1 MKLRFFFFIA
11 LLLPCTSVLAQEV
24 KVWEETLTLPTY
36 TVDAPEVSPV
46 FDCDWSY
53 QRARRSVYPYVLD
66 DNMTRNKIDKDYKA
80 VYLENKYIKVCILP
94 EIGGRL
100 FYAVDK
106 TNGYDIFYHQDV
118 IKPANVGMLGAWI
131 SGGVEWNVFH
141 HHRNTTNLPV
151 NYTVTGN
158 EDGSKTVWIG
168 ETEWRHRMS
177 WTLGM
182 TLHPD
187 KSYIEVTGMMMNSTR
202 DDNSTLFW
210 ANVAT
215 KVDENY
221 QIIFPQNTEFGVF
234 HSKES
239 FCHWPVTHETYNYTE
254 AYQNGIKADWWG
266 AHPVG
271 NSIFIYDLQDDFVA
285 GYDHGQEAGTIIVGN
300 HDIMKGGKFWSWGP
314 YSGWDTNILTEN
326 AGHYIELMAGCYSDN
341 QPDYNWN
348 TPYEVKRFTQYMFG
362 LRDMKGV
369 KKSTER
375 VSLNMEVLPDK
386 GRLLV
391 GANATEHFDNVKIR
405 IEKDGE
411 ELFCVNTVL
420 APDVPYVNT
429 VKIDKGIQESELTM
443 TIEDS
448 DGTRL
453 ISYTPVVI
461 DADKPLPEPVR
472 APARPEDIPNNEEC
486 YLVGQRA
493 VQFHNPFLNPL
504 DYFEEVVSRDPYDIR
519 SNTALGV
526 YYRKHA
532 DYEKAKMH
540 LRRAIKRQTKDYTRP
555 GDCEAMYNLGLIL
568 KDEAML
574 TRDPEM
580 LHAALDTLYRC
591 VWNYEYNSAANFQ
604 LAQMYVA
611 GNDMRSARERL
622 EEAVAYNG
630 RNLQARQLMATAA
643 RHEGNAGCAKEI
655 AEEIIGF
662 DPLNLYALYEL
673 KKLGIDSGF
682 DKIIRNDAEQYLEL
696 AIAYHN
702 NGYDEEAVELLEA
715 ADAAVEYPTVKI
727 WLGYLKNDKTYYD
740 KALALDTRYCN
751 MFRIETIPVLE
762 SVMEYAPD
770 NYKVYYYLGN
780 LFYDKQPLKGMEYWK
795 KVISLKPDFPYA
807 YRNLGFGTWKY
818 LKDPKAAYPLYLK
831 AVELDGTEAFFL
843 EEIDQVA
850 EAAHIDVAERY
861 ELLKSHH
868 ETCVKRFYPLAAE
881 VITGIFTG
889 DYDRCVN
896 LLRTCY
902 FPTREGVAN
911 FHDVFV
917 DALLLAGEKKV
928 SEGEY
933 EEGTAL
939 FKEAFTFPVNHQV
952 FNTQPRP
959 RDAQIYWNLYLA
971 YKKSGAK
978 SAAAKALK
986 ACAEVDVMKTDYRY
1000 FKALALNE
1008 LGRKDEALAM
1018 FSDLVAAGEGAVV
1031 EDFVNFFGAEGN
1043 TGETVESINTR
1054 AYYTAGLG
1062 YLGMD
1067 IMGKGTGEKAGECF
1081 AESVRLKPDN
1091 LWSNYFLGK
1100 MNLR

>member
-1 MKLRFFFFIA
+1 MKLRFSFFIA

-405 IEKDGE
+405 VEKDGE

-420 APDVPYVNT
+420 APDAPYVNT

-472 APARPEDIPNNEEC
+472 APARPEDIPNTEEC

-504 DYFEEVVSRDPYDIR
+504 DYFEEVVS
-519 SNTALGV
+519 
-526 YYRKHA
+526 
-532 DYEKAKMH
+532 
-540 LRRAIKRQTKDYTRP
+540 
-555 GDCEAMYNLGLIL
+555 
-568 KDEAML
+568 
-574 TRDPEM
+574 RDPEM

-630 RNLQARQLMATAA
+630 RNLQARQLMATVA

-1067 IMGKGTGEKAGECF
+1067 IMGKGTGEKAEECF

>member
-1 MKLRFFFFIA
+1 MKLKLSFFLA
-11 LLLPCTSVLAQEV
+11 MLLPCTSALAQEV
-24 KVWEETLTLPTY
+24 KVWEEPLTLPTY
-36 TVDAPEVSPV
+36 TVDAPEVAPV

-66 DNMTRNKIDKDYKA
+66 DNMTRNRIDKDYKA

-100 FYAVDK
+100 FYAIDK

-118 IKPANVGMLGAWI
+118 VKPANVGMLGAWI

-141 HHRNTTNLPV
+141 HHRNTTNLPL
-151 NYTVTGN
+151 NYTITEN

-187 KSYIEVTGMMMNSTR
+187 KSYIEVTGLMMNSTR

-254 AYQNGIKADWWG
+254 AYQNGVKADWWG
-266 AHPVG
+266 EHPVG
-271 NSIFIYDLQDDFVA
+271 NSIFIHDLQDDFVA

-300 HDIMKGGKFWSWGP
+300 HNIMKGGKFWSWGP

-375 VSLNMEVLPDK
+375 VSLNMEVVSGK

-391 GANATEHFDNVKIR
+391 GANATERFDDVKISVFKG
-405 IEKDGE
+405 EE
-411 ELFCVNTVL
+411 ELFTVNTVL

-429 VKIDKGIQESELTM
+429 VKIDRNIEESELTM
-443 TIEDS
+443 VIDDTAA
-448 DGTRL
+448 GKRL
-453 ISYTPVVI
+453 ISYTPAVI

-472 APARPEDIPNNEEC
+472 APARPEDIANNEEC

-493 VQFHNPFLNPL
+493 VQFHNPFLDPL
-504 DYFEEVVSRDPYDIR
+504 DYFEEVLSRDPDDIR

-540 LRRAIKRQTKDYTRP
+540 LRRAVKRQTKDYTRP
-555 GDCEAMYNLGLIL
+555 GDCEALYNLGLIL

-574 TRDPEM
+574 SGEPAM

-611 GNDMRSARERL
+611 ENDLRSAKERL
-622 EEAVAYNG
+622 DEAIVYNG
-630 RNLQARQLMATAA
+630 RNLQAKQLMTTIL
-643 RHEGNAGCAKEI
+643 RHEGKAECAETL
-655 AEEIIGF
+655 AEAILGF
-662 DPLNLYALYEL
+662 DPLNVYALYEL
-673 KKLGIDSGF
+673 KKLGKDSGF
-682 DKIIRNDAEQYLEL
+682 EEIVRNDVEQYIEL

-702 NGYDEEAVELLEA
+702 NGYDAEAVELLETI
-715 ADAAVEYPTVKI
+715 DGTVEYPTVKM
-727 WLGYLKNDKTYYD
+727 WLGYLKDDKSFYD
-740 KALALDTRYCN
+740 KALALDTKYCN
-751 MFRIETIPVLE
+751 MFRTETIAVLE
-762 SVMEYAPD
+762 SVKAYAPD

-780 LFYDKQPLKGMEYWK
+780 LFYDKQPLKGMEYWR
-795 KVISLKPDFPYA
+795 KVIELAPSFPYA

-818 LKDPKAAYPLYLK
+818 LKDPKTAYPLYLK
-831 AVELDGTEAFFL
+831 AIELDGTQAFFL
-843 EEIDQVA
+843 EEADQVA
-850 EAAHIDVAERY
+850 EAAHVDVAKRY

-881 VITGIFTG
+881 VITGVFVG
-889 DYDRCVN
+889 DYDRCVD
-896 LLRTCY
+896 LLHTCY

-917 DALLLAGEKKV
+917 DALLLAGEKKY
-928 SEGEY
+928 SEGAHKEAI
-933 EEGTAL
+933 AL
-939 FKEAFTFPVNHQV
+939 YQEAFTFPVNHQV

-971 YKKSGAK
+971 YKKSGTK
-978 SAAAKALK
+978 SAASKALK
-986 ACAEVDVMKTDYRY
+986 SCVATDVMKTDYRY
-1000 FKALALNE
+1000 FKGLALNE
-1008 LGRKDEALAM
+1008 LGRKEEALAM
-1018 FSDLVAAGEGAVV
+1018 FEALVAAGEGAVV
-1031 EDFVNFFGAEGN
+1031 TDFVNFFGAEGN
-1043 TGETVESINTR
+1043 TGETVEGINAR

-1062 YLGMD
+1062 YLGL
-1067 IMGKGTGEKAGECF
+1067 GAAGENTLEKAADCF
-1081 AESVRLKPDN
+1081 KKSVDLKPDN

-1100 MNLR
+1100 

>member
-405 IEKDGE
+405 VEKDGE

-420 APDVPYVNT
+420 APDAPYVNT

-443 TIEDS
+443 TIEDA

-611 GNDMRSARERL
+611 GNDMRSAKERL

-630 RNLQARQLMATAA
+630 RNLQARQLMATVA

-818 LKDPKAAYPLYLK
+818 LKDPKSAYPLYLK

-1067 IMGKGTGEKAGECF
+1067 IMGKGTGEKAEECF